1 MGATKPNQ
9 PVVAAIASF
18 KLPAYWQ
25 VYQMCFLPA
34 NPARP
39 GEHVLAILGRMHDCN
54 WLAISVY
61 TVSRGRIA
69 LNTIK
74 NVYLNLLDEALQ
86 NEGASISHF
95 KLSHSGRTLILAGNR
110 LLRLYSVGLAATG
123 MVELDDLDPQQDC
136 EAHILGRDPHGTV
149 TAVCALPMDPDSR
162 SPGFL
167 DWIWLGVSSGDMF
180 GILLEESNGTISV
193 ATSSGRFRRN
203 THSQGVPIQAIVAVH
218 EPLEG
223 DPRSL
228 HHSLTMRKPMMNP
241 NAVLSISADGKLL
254 HSERRSH
261 QWQPVAEWQVPLS
274 LEALRCGFAAR
285 CSALIPQVLL
295 LADEGRQCL
304 IAYDQRQPVNSGMSM
319 CSFV

>member
-1 MGATKPNQ
+1 M
-9 PVVAAIASF
+9 
-18 KLPAYWQ
+18 
-25 VYQMCFLPA
+25 
-34 NPARP
+34 
-39 GEHVLAILGRMHDCN
+39 
-54 WLAISVY
+54 
-61 TVSRGRIA
+61 
-69 LNTIK
+69 
-74 NVYLNLLDEALQ
+74 
-86 NEGASISHF
+86 
-95 KLSHSGRTLILAGNR
+95 
-110 LLRLYSVGLAATG
+110 
-123 MVELDDLDPQQDC
+123 
-136 EAHILGRDPHGTV
+136 
-149 TAVCALPMDPDSR
+149 
-162 SPGFL
+162 
-167 DWIWLGVSSGDMF
+167 
-180 GILLEESNGTISV
+180 
-193 ATSSGRFRRN
+193 
-203 THSQGVPIQAIVAVH
+203 PIQAIVAVH